1 VFCHAGLRL
10 AVEGIMSYVQRL
22 ERVSFAAL
30 GCLAA
35 AAIAITPVAA
45 DDTGGAPRIV
55 RVEEDWELQVATPD
69 PSNDAPQISVVIAP
83 TADVDW
89 AYAEFDIN
97 HHSHPN
103 FIAGGLQLQVWSG
116 GHPIVANNDPD
127 GGVISQPQ
135 EKIRWTQGMKLDDG
149 VLTFAITGGTSTTWG
164 AFGGDGKLSIR
175 TAAPLTDLNGYD
187 TGVSL
192 KNSGVGFAANR
203 VQSLKI
209 TAVRRY
215 TADGQV
221 LTSEEARICYQRE

>member
-1 VFCHAGLRL
+1 
-10 AVEGIMSYVQRL
+10 MSYAQWFQRVL
-22 ERVSFAAL
+22 VTSLA
-30 GCLAA
+30 CLAA
-35 AAIAITPVAA
+35 SSFGPPPVAA
-45 DDTGGAPRIV
+45 DDPGSSPRIV

-69 PSNDAPQISVVIAP
+69 PNNDAPQISVVFAP

-97 HHSHPN
+97 HHSHPD

-116 GHPIVANNDPD
+116 GRPIVVNNDPD

-135 EKIRWTQGMKLDDG
+135 ERVRWTQSMHLDDG

-175 TAAPLTDLNGYD
+175 TAAPLADLNGYD
-187 TGVSL
+187 TAVSL

-209 TAVRRY
+209 VAVRRY
-215 TADGQV
+215 TADGTV
-221 LTSEEARICYQRE
+221 LTTTEDQVCYQLD

>member
-1 VFCHAGLRL
+1 
-10 AVEGIMSYVQRL
+10 MSYVQWFQ
-22 ERVSFAAL
+22 RVLVTAL
-30 GCLAA
+30 ACLAS
-35 AAIAITPVAA
+35 TSFGPPPVAA
-45 DDTGGAPRIV
+45 DDPGSAPRIV

-69 PSNDAPQISVVIAP
+69 PNNDAPQVSVVFAP

-97 HHSHPN
+97 HHSHPD

-116 GHPIVANNDPD
+116 GRPIVVNNDPD

-135 EKIRWTQGMKLDDG
+135 ERVRWTQSMNLDDG

-175 TAAPLTDLNGYD
+175 TAAPLADLNGYD
-187 TGVSL
+187 TAVSL

-209 TAVRRY
+209 VAVRRY
-215 TADGQV
+215 TADGTV
-221 LTSEEARICYQRE
+221 LTTTADQVCYQLD